1 MLEISLRICCCTF
14 CTRRGFAHS
23 RSGVIA
29 VRGALVCEW
38 RAFFV
43 PRAEGRREGGAHG
56 GDAQGGT
63 AVQRRAGASARCLRG
78 GTHIRSAGGGASRGQ
93 HARDRRHRVTCPRVQ
108 TKVRCCLPRS
118 SENGPGAISRE
129 DCRFGQPA
137 ANYFRETPDADSRA
151 HLTAR
156 AWGRRRVL
164 PARTVTL
171 SRRAPSS
178 GVSGPACEPQEESKA
193 SPLSETQRT
202 FGPKTGRF
210 LTRRAESATMSSMT
224 NTRSERVDAEAMTP
238 PSSTRRPG
246 VAGESFGDVSLG
258 SARTP
263 RPNLSPARADC

>member
-1 MLEISLRICCCTF
+1 MLRMF
-14 CTRRGFAHS
+14 CARDEGEKVSVRTNLGFWCDACRAQNGAGAYLVRLQHVGNLSTHLLLHLLHPSRVRALHTQRGDRGTRRA
-23 RSGVIA
+23 RLRNGV
-29 VRGALVCEW
+29 R
-38 RAFFV
+38 FFV

-63 AVQRRAGASARCLRG
+63 AVQRRASASARCLRG

-118 SENGPGAISRE
+118 SENGPGANFARRLQIWSTRGKLLSRNAG
-129 DCRFGQPA
+129 CRQP
-137 ANYFRETPDADSRA
+137 RPPLRG
-151 HLTAR
+151 AR

-193 SPLSETQRT
+193 SPLSETQRLVLKLEG
-202 FGPKTGRF
+202 FS
-210 LTRRAESATMSSMT
+210 LDARR
-224 NTRSERVDAEAMTP
+224 V
-238 PSSTRRPG
+238 RRC
-246 VAGESFGDVSLG
+246 
-258 SARTP
+258 P
-263 RPNLSPARADC
+263 R